1 MLEEVVRVTVTVEQ
15 LGIDDSR
22 VERLRSS
29 TTIVRT
35 MCTDLVSRRAMLASD
50 LVSRAAKWLES
61 LGKAAPR

>member
-22 VERLRSS
+22 VER
-29 TTIVRT
+29 
-35 MCTDLVSRRAMLASD
+35 RRAMLAND